1 MFGYQYRQT
10 RNYENLQRVMFA
22 GVGPLGIPPLEPTPA
37 PEGKPE
43 WISFNFMRGDTEPEK
58 HGLHFFIDDYQF
70 IRLWDNPEAYTEKLR
85 RYQAVCTPDFSLYT
99 DFPLAVQQFNH
110 FRKHWLGAYWQM
122 HGLQVIPTICWSD
135 TASFDWCFDGEPKN
149 SCVAVSSVGT
159 QNKEATRKGFLAGY
173 RAMMER
179 LTPTHIIFYGD
190 VPDECEA
197 DKPIMTIVPPFTSK
211 WLGTV

>member
-10 RNYENLQRVMFA
+10 RNYENLQKAMFA
-22 GVGPLGIPPLEPTPA
+22 GVGPLGIPALEPA
-37 PEGKPE
+37 SIPEGNPE
-43 WISFNFMRGDTEPEK
+43 WISFNFMRGDQEPEK

-70 IRLWDNPEAYTEKLR
+70 IRLWDNPEAYTEKLK
-85 RYQAVCTPDFSLYT
+85 RYRAVCTPDFSLYA

-122 HGLQVIPTICWSD
+122 HGITVIPTICWSD
-135 TASFDWCFDGEPKN
+135 EASLSWCFDGEPKN
-149 SCVAVSSVGT
+149 SCVAIGSVGT
-159 QNKEATRKGFLAGY
+159 QNSKATRAGFLLGY

-179 LTPTHIIFYGD
+179 LTPTHIVFYGD
-190 VPDECEA
+190 VPKEIEA
-197 DKPIMTIVPPFTSK
+197 DREIMTVVPPFTSK

>member
-22 GVGPLGIPPLEPTPA
+22 GGGPLGIPPLEPTPA

-43 WISFNFMRGDTEPEK
+43 WISFNFMRGDAEPEK

-70 IRLWDNPEAYTEKLR
+70 IRLWDNPDAYLDKLKQ
-85 RYQAVCTPDFSLYT
+85 YQAVCTPDFSLYT

-122 HGLQVIPTICWSD
+122 HGIQVIPTICWSD
-135 TASFDWCFDGEPKN
+135 TASFDWCFDGEPTN
-149 SCVAVSSVGT
+149 SCVAVSSVAAHRT
-159 QNKEATRKGFLAGY
+159 ARQ
-173 RAMMER
+173 RAKA
-179 LTPTHIIFYGD
+179 FW
-190 VPDECEA
+190 PDTA
-197 DKPIMTIVPPFTSK
+197 R
-211 WLGTV
+211 

>member
-43 WISFNFMRGDTEPEK
+43 WISFNFMRGDAEPEK

-70 IRLWDNPEAYTEKLR
+70 IRLWDNPDAYLDKLKQ
-85 RYQAVCTPDFSLYT
+85 YQAVCTPDFSLYT

-122 HGLQVIPTICWSD
+122 HGIQVIPTICWSD
-135 TASFDWCFDGEPKN
+135 MASFDWCFDGEPTN

-159 QNKEATRKGFLAGY
+159 QNREATRKGFLAGY

-190 VPDECEA
+190 VPPECEQ
-197 DKPIMTIVPPFTSK
+197 DRPIMTVVPPFTSK

>member
-37 PEGKPE
+37 PAGDPE
-43 WISFNFMRGDTEPEK
+43 WISFNFMRGDAEPEK

-70 IRLWDNPEAYTEKLR
+70 IRLWDNPEAYTEKLKQ
-85 RYQAVCTPDFSLYT
+85 YQAVCTPDFSLYT

-122 HGLQVIPTICWSD
+122 HGIQVIPTICWSD
-135 TASFDWCFDGEPKN
+135 TASFEWCFDGEPAN

-179 LTPTHIIFYGD
+179 LTPTRIIFYGD
-190 VPDECEA
+190 VPPECEQ
-197 DKPIMTIVPPFTSK
+197 DRPIMTVVPPFTSK

>member
-10 RNYENLQRVMFA
+10 RNYENLQRAMFV
-22 GVGPLGIPPLEPTPA
+22 GTGPLGIPELEPVEYPA
-37 PEGKPE
+37 GRPE
-43 WISFNFMRGDTEPEK
+43 WISFNFMRGDAEPEK

-70 IRLWDNPEAYTEKLR
+70 IRLWDNPEAYTDKLK

-122 HGLQVIPTICWSD
+122 QGVRVIPTICWSD
-135 TASFDWCFDGEPKN
+135 TASFAWCFDGEPTN
-149 SCVAVSSVGT
+149 SCVAIGSVGT
-159 QNKEATRKGFLAGY
+159 QNSKDKREAFLAGY
-173 RAMMER
+173 REMMRR
-179 LTPTHIIFYGD
+179 LTPAHIILYGD
-190 VPDECEA
+190 VPPECER
-197 DKPIMTIVPPFTSK
+197 DREIMTVVPPFTSK